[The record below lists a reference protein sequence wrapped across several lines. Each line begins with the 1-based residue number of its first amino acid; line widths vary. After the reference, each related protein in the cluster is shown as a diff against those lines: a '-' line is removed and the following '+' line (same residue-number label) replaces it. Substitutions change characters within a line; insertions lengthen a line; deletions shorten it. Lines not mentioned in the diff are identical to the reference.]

1 MSAPRPQLWFRE
13 GSGDSGL
20 NFSPQQP
27 FHRPSVKWLVHV
39 VVTDDWYLLPQ
50 CTTSYQKSLPVPGGK
65 KKSHLKQ
72 LSMMVEYTGLHVK
85 SGPSASC
92 PLAFYWLWTKV
103 ASCSHDS
110 SWTGL
115 IITFRQRWICDHI
128 KTAQYKSNILKLN
141 LTLNCSPGSTEQT
154 LYFIYLFIFTYEKSG
169 GQRVPGAPW
178 ELPQQSRLRL

>member
-1 MSAPRPQLWFRE
+1 MTGIYYHSAQHRTR
-13 GSGDSGL
+13 
-20 NFSPQQP
+20 SPCLC
-27 FHRPSVKWLVHV
+27 RV
-39 VVTDDWYLLPQ
+39 
-50 CTTSYQKSLPVPGGK
+50 GK

-154 LYFIYLFIFTYEKSG
+154 LFLFIYLFLQMRRVGDRECPVHHGSSPSSLGCACSLLTHLYCFTRWTTSTSS
-169 GQRVPGAPW
+169 W
-178 ELPQQSRLRL
+178 HS